1 MFLSPGGDRRFCCHL
16 AINSYNWEIYD
27 LHANFGGTESIMHV
41 KVKINIV
48 VCCQFDMDFSPYFEI
63 F

>member
-1 MFLSPGGDRRFCCHL
+1 MRFRCHL

-27 LHANFGGTESIMHV
+27 LHANFGGTESITHV